1 MQFEV
6 EFEREE
12 DGRWCAAVEGLPGV
26 QAYGS
31 TRKEVRA
38 NVEALYKKSLKN
50 RRRRE
55 FLQKWSG
62 MRASTGNCGLDETP
76 DSVFVQRLFRF
87 LLELSL
93 NVFIAYFGVRVA
105 WDIFKFS
112 YPMIGARGT
121 LCLISGS
128 IIYLV
133 LLMATKSK
141 EDSIVSV
148 TGQILTPELNYFRK
162 NSLSI
167 LIWLSL
173 PMLAVILSV
182 SIDKSRQMIQ
192 IFPLLILLLS
202 VAFTIIFNFY
212 QLVLKSLQRM
222 QKTGSILP
230 STGMCNCCEKDK
242 SSQQITPLNR
252 GLSITSLCVLNAGLW
267 TSLLVFHCYQR
278 HSFLNQSGWVMTAFW
293 WAVLGS
299 WFAAVG
305 WIVTVV
311 RSINEH
317 RKPLVTSNL

>member
-12 DGRWCAAVEGLPGV
+12 DGRRSAAVEGLPGV
-26 QAYGS
+26 LAYGS
-31 TRKEVRA
+31 TRKEARA
-38 NVEALYKKSLKN
+38 NVEALHKKFLKNSLRIRRLQKKSGMEAMTDNCDQDKTLD
-50 RRRRE
+50 
-55 FLQKWSG
+55 SG
-62 MRASTGNCGLDETP
+62 FGE
-76 DSVFVQRLFRF
+76 RLFN
-87 LLELSL
+87 LLLVLSL
-93 NVFIAYFGVRVA
+93 KVFIAYFGVRVA

-121 LCLISGS
+121 LCLISS
-128 IIYLV
+128 SVIYLV

-173 PMLAVILSV
+173 PMLAVILAV

-202 VAFTIIFNFY
+202 FAFTVIFNFY

-230 STGMCNCCEKDK
+230 PTGMCNCCKKDK
-242 SSQQITPLNR
+242 SSQQITFLNR
-252 GLSITSLCVLNAGLW
+252 GLSIAPLWILHATLW
-267 TSLLVFHCYQR
+267 TSLLVIHCYQR

-299 WFAAVG
+299 WFSAVG

-317 RKPLVTSNL
+317 RKSLVTSNL